1 MGLFQVFVCI
11 GDVLVAHFR
20 AKKSSACWSS
30 TCRPSIQFDTSFWRE
45 AGGQQFQ
52 SDCNWTGGTNE
63 HTEFHHRLEIGAAR
77 HHCDNFRPWFRLGNG
92 LLVILPIG
100 GELRR

>member
-63 HTEFHHRLEIGAAR
+63 HTEFHTTVWKSVPRDTTATTSG
-77 HHCDNFRPWFRLGNG
+77 LGFG
-92 LLVILPIG
+92 WAMDFW
-100 GELRR
+100 